1 MEITTLIE
9 NSKEDE
15 SSALLPEH
23 GVSLFFQTEK
33 HTVLFDT
40 GKSDRFLKNAQNLG
54 VPITDVD
61 TLVISHGH
69 YDHGGGLKVFL
80 LENNHAK
87 VYLKEEAISGYYAK
101 RGFLKKYI
109 GLDRTL
115 IDTHRERF
123 VFIKEDTEIDEGI
136 FILSDIKDIHPRP
149 SGNSFLY
156 EKSGGKLILDR
167 FLHELILVI
176 REDGGLVVF
185 TGCSH
190 RGILNMIETV
200 ESSFKNTTIKGVLG
214 GFHLM
219 NPIKNRMSESEDV
232 VRNIGRTLLQKKNLE
247 MVYSG
252 HCTGDEAYSL
262 LKVEMK
268 KKLNRFSTGKVIE
281 M

>member
-1 MEITTLIE
+1 MKIMTLIE

-23 GVSLFFQTEK
+23 GVSLFFRTGK
-33 HTVLFDT
+33 NTILFDT
-40 GKSDRFLKNAQNLG
+40 GKSDRFLKNAQILG

-80 LENNHAK
+80 EENNHAK
-87 VYLKEEAISGYYAK
+87 VYLKEEALGDYYSK
-101 RGFLKKYI
+101 RGFSKKYI
-109 GLDRTL
+109 GLDRAL
-115 IDTHRERF
+115 VDTHRERF
-123 VFIKEDTEIDEGI
+123 AFIKEDTEIDEGI
-136 FILSDIKDIHPRP
+136 FILSEIEDIHPRP

-156 EKSGGKLILDR
+156 EKSKRKLILDR

-176 REDGGLVVF
+176 REEGGLVVF

-200 ESSFKNTTIKGVLG
+200 ENKFKNTTIKGVLG

-232 VRNIGRTLLQKKNLE
+232 VKNIGRTLLQKKSLG

-252 HCTGDEAYSL
+252 HCTGDEAYNL
-262 LKVEMK
+262 LKAEMK
-268 KKLNRFSTGKVIE
+268 QKLERFSTGKVIQV
-281 M
+281 